1 MGIISAKAKQLM
13 RTYELDLEDV
23 MFAQLVAN
31 GYGEQE
37 AAQVIYQPLKM
48 SLATFARKK
57 MEQKSGIKLLIDN
70 IKADEER
77 AQRRIDELL
86 ATVDSKGKGK
96 GKSKASFDKDR
107 IIEELHVQ
115 YERAKDGKE
124 KAEIMMKIADIMQ
137 VKKEEA
143 KEEDKRLTYYLPLR
157 CEICPWKN
165 KK

>member
-1 MGIISAKAKQLM
+1 M
-13 RTYELDLEDV
+13 
-23 MFAQLVAN
+23 
-31 GYGEQE
+31 
-37 AAQVIYQPLKM
+37 
-48 SLATFARKK
+48 
-57 MEQKSGIKLLIDN
+57 
-70 IKADEER
+70 
-77 AQRRIDELL
+77 L